1 MELILIFFIQVLSTL
16 SVLGLVTLEDLIE
29 TMLWEEIVDEK
40 DLVVDL
46 QKLTREPKRQK
57 RPPG

>member
-1 MELILIFFIQVLSTL
+1 MGLILIFFIQVLSTL

-29 TMLWEEIVDEK
+29 TMLGEEIVDEK